1 MKRRPISR
9 GRSKRNFRN
18 HSIPRPA
25 NLKARNMRGGIR
37 M

>member
-9 GRSKRNFRN
+9 GKSKRNFRN

-25 NLKARNMRGGIR
+25 NVLHIGG
-37 M
+37 